1 MRPGST
7 TSLLNQKEKVSSA
20 NTPILHPPKKAK
32 AIFFSGEDHD
42 CCVLGFKGYQSPGL
56 LTGQKTI
63 NAQYYSTLLN
73 EKVKSVIRLKR
84 KERHDS
90 VCFLQDNVRPHTAA
104 LTMAT
109 LLKLKWDVLPHPPYS
124 PDLAPS
130 DYHFFG
136 PMKSDLGGK
145 RFWNNDEVSAA
156 VQSWIHKQPKTF
168 FETGI
173 KKLPDRW
180 HKCMAVN
187 RDYIEK

>member
-7 TSLLNQKEKVSSA
+7 TSLLNQKEQASSA

-32 AIFFSGEDHD
+32 AIFSAGKIMTAVFWDSKAIIHLD
-42 CCVLGFKGYQSPGL
+42 F

-73 EKVKSVIRLKR
+73 EKVKSAIRLKR
-84 KERHDS
+84 RKRQDS
-90 VCFLQDNVRPHTAA
+90 VFFLQDNARPHTAA
-104 LTMAT
+104 LMMAT
-109 LLKLKWDVLPHPPYS
+109 SLKLKWDVLHHPPYS

-130 DYHFFG
+130 DYHLFG
-136 PMKSDLGGK
+136 PMKKVLGGK
-145 RFWNNDEVSAA
+145 RFWNNDEVIAA

-173 KKLPDRW
+173 
-180 HKCMAVN
+180 
-187 RDYIEK
+187 